1 MLTTILAVA
10 LATVCV
16 LVCACA
22 LFAFEQTEFREL
34 KAVLASCVSVLCVV
48 ALLRGNMGVPRETL
62 IDTVLIP
69 YEALVC
75 SLVFLAVLWILS
87 PGHRRIRRISRR
99 CYRSQCARPQHQERH
114 TARDEIRHSAIR
126 TEDARGEV
134 ER

>member
-48 ALLRGNMGVPRETL
+48 ALLRGTMGDRGGTL

-114 TARDEIRHSAIR
+114 IVRDEIRHGAIR